1 MEGHSTGAA
10 GRECWLVITPGQ
22 REQRLEGEAE
32 APLHLIRVRVRDRV
46 RVRVRVS

>member
-10 GRECWLVITPGQ
+10 GREWWLVITPGQ

-32 APLHLIRVRVRDRV
+32 APLHLLGQPEIAILLELEI
-46 RVRVRVS
+46 